1 PIKKLVLSMS
11 LPMMISMMIQSL
23 YNIVDSIFVAQVSEE
38 ALTAVSLAF
47 PVQNLMVALQI
58 GTGVGVSAIL
68 SRSLGAGDDKQA
80 DAAANNSVLLG
91 LFHYALFLLF
101 GLFLTRPFFAAQT
114 GDQLIL
120 QEGITYLTII
130 TTLSFGQFFQ
140 TTYER
145 LMQSTGKTF
154 YTMIT
159 QGIGAIANLVLDP
172 ILIFGWFGLPAMGVA
187 GAALATVLGQ
197 MLAAVLAFI
206 LNAKKNDDLTME
218 YRSFRPNWK
227 VIREIYEVG

>member
-1 PIKKLVLSMS
+1 
-11 LPMMISMMIQSL
+11 
-23 YNIVDSIFVAQVSEE
+23 
-38 ALTAVSLAF
+38 
-47 PVQNLMVALQI
+47 
-58 GTGVGVSAIL
+58 
-68 SRSLGAGDDKQA
+68 
-80 DAAANNSVLLG
+80 
-91 LFHYALFLLF
+91 
-101 GLFLTRPFFAAQT
+101 
-114 GDQLIL
+114 
-120 QEGITYLTII
+120 
-130 TTLSFGQFFQ
+130 
-140 TTYER
+140 
-145 LMQSTGKTF
+145 MQSTGKTF

-227 VIREIYEVG
+227 VIREIYEVGIPSSLMVAISSVTMFLMNMILMSFSATVTAVYGIYFKLQSFVFMPVFGLTNGMIPILSYNYGAKNRQRLIDTIKICIFYATIMMIVGL